1 MILGA
6 EFVAFPD
13 QRLHFDQVNNAL
25 EGVFNADRQL
35 QRNPIDAELFRQRF
49 GRAIEIGAGAVK
61 LVDED
66 NARHVVAVSQAPIG
80 LRLRLHAGDTFNDED
95 RTIQHAQ
102 GPVHFN
108 VEVNMARRINDVDAV
123 VIPHGS
129 HGGGGDGDPA
139 LAFLVH
145 VIGGGIAFMHFTD
158 LVGLA
163 GVIQD
168 AFRRG
173 GLARVNMRGDADI
186 ADSV

>member
-1 MILGA
+1 M
-6 EFVAFPD
+6 
-13 QRLHFDQVNNAL
+13 
-25 EGVFNADRQL
+25 
-35 QRNPIDAELFRQRF
+35 QRNPIDAELFRERF
-49 GRAIEIGAGAVK
+49 GSAIEIGAGAVK

-66 NARHVVAVSQAPIG
+66 DARHVVAVSQAPIG

-108 VEVNMARRINDVDAV
+108 VEVNMAGRINDVDAV
-123 VIPHGS
+123 VVPHGG
-129 HGGGGDGDPA
+129 HGGGGDGDAA

-186 ADSV
+186 ADTIKRGTRHGGPP